1 MFIRRREESRM
12 NRDKV
17 ISLADAPGLPAAS
30 MAFYDR
36 YRERI
41 TGIKTVGQRNNI
53 LSEMQ
58 QDFETE
64 VRQEPQNRDKL
75 KKVYGMFTDAWK
87 FYKKYADVQQSDEYW
102 ESVVDESGQIAKK
115 YDNAKLAIALL
126 LAAIDELERKSK
138 EMPQNAT
145 YKEPA

>member
-1 MFIRRREESRM
+1 M
-12 NRDKV
+12 NRDKA
-17 ISLADAPGLPAAS
+17 IRLADAPGLPAAS

-41 TGIKTVGQRNNI
+41 TVIETVGQRNNI

-75 KKVYGMFTDAWK
+75 SEVYQLLK
-87 FYKKYADVQQSDEYW
+87 RKCW
-102 ESVVDESGQIAKK
+102 EVD
-115 YDNAKLAIALL
+115 LFW
-126 LAAIDELERKSK
+126 
-138 EMPQNAT
+138 
-145 YKEPA
+145 

>member
-1 MFIRRREESRM
+1 M
-12 NRDKV
+12 NRDKA

-41 TGIKTVGQRNNI
+41 TGIKTVEQRNNI

-75 KKVYGMFTDAWK
+75 SEVY
-87 FYKKYADVQQSDEYW
+87 
-102 ESVVDESGQIAKK
+102 
-115 YDNAKLAIALL
+115 
-126 LAAIDELERKSK
+126 
-138 EMPQNAT
+138 
-145 YKEPA
+145 

>member
-1 MFIRRREESRM
+1 M
-12 NRDKV
+12 NRNKV

-41 TGIKTVGQRNNI
+41 TVIKSVEQRNNI

-58 QDFETE
+58 QDFERE

-75 KKVYGMFTDAWK
+75 SEVYQLLK
-87 FYKKYADVQQSDEYW
+87 RKCW
-102 ESVVDESGQIAKK
+102 EVGLFG
-115 YDNAKLAIALL
+115 NG
-126 LAAIDELERKSK
+126 
-138 EMPQNAT
+138 
-145 YKEPA
+145 

>member
-1 MFIRRREESRM
+1 M
-12 NRDKV
+12 NRDKAL
-17 ISLADAPGLPAAS
+17 SLADAPGLPAAS

-41 TGIKTVGQRNNI
+41 TGIKTVEQRNNI

-75 KKVYGMFTDAWK
+75 SEVYQLLK
-87 FYKKYADVQQSDEYW
+87 RKCW
-102 ESVVDESGQIAKK
+102 EVGLFG
-115 YDNAKLAIALL
+115 NG
-126 LAAIDELERKSK
+126 
-138 EMPQNAT
+138 
-145 YKEPA
+145 

>member
-1 MFIRRREESRM
+1 M
-12 NRDKV
+12 NRDKA

-41 TGIKTVGQRNNI
+41 TGIKTVEQRNNI

-75 KKVYGMFTDAWK
+75 SEVYQLLK
-87 FYKKYADVQQSDEYW
+87 RKCW
-102 ESVVDESGQIAKK
+102 EVGLFG
-115 YDNAKLAIALL
+115 NG
-126 LAAIDELERKSK
+126 
-138 EMPQNAT
+138 
-145 YKEPA
+145 

>member
-1 MFIRRREESRM
+1 M
-12 NRDKV
+12 NRDKA

-41 TGIKTVGQRNNI
+41 TGIKTVAQRNNI

-64 VRQEPQNRDKL
+64 VRQEPQNRDKMSEIYQLL
-75 KKVYGMFTDAWK
+75 KRKC
-87 FYKKYADVQQSDEYW
+87 W
-102 ESVVDESGQIAKK
+102 EVGLFG
-115 YDNAKLAIALL
+115 NG
-126 LAAIDELERKSK
+126 
-138 EMPQNAT
+138 
-145 YKEPA
+145 

>member
-1 MFIRRREESRM
+1 M
-12 NRDKV
+12 NRDKA
-17 ISLADAPGLPAAS
+17 ISLTDAPGLPAAS

-41 TGIKTVGQRNNI
+41 TGIKTVEQRNNI

-75 KKVYGMFTDAWK
+75 SEVYQLLK
-87 FYKKYADVQQSDEYW
+87 RKCW
-102 ESVVDESGQIAKK
+102 EVGLFG
-115 YDNAKLAIALL
+115 NG
-126 LAAIDELERKSK
+126 
-138 EMPQNAT
+138 
-145 YKEPA
+145 

>member
-1 MFIRRREESRM
+1 M
-12 NRDKV
+12 NRDKA
-17 ISLADAPGLPAAS
+17 IRLADAPGLPAAS

-41 TGIKTVGQRNNI
+41 TGIKTVEQRNNI

-75 KKVYGMFTDAWK
+75 SEVYQLLK
-87 FYKKYADVQQSDEYW
+87 RKCW
-102 ESVVDESGQIAKK
+102 EVGLFG
-115 YDNAKLAIALL
+115 NG
-126 LAAIDELERKSK
+126 
-138 EMPQNAT
+138 
-145 YKEPA
+145 

>member
-1 MFIRRREESRM
+1 M

-41 TGIKTVGQRNNI
+41 TGIKTVEQRNNI

-58 QDFETE
+58 QDFERE

-75 KKVYGMFTDAWK
+75 SEVYQLLK
-87 FYKKYADVQQSDEYW
+87 RKCW
-102 ESVVDESGQIAKK
+102 EVGLFG
-115 YDNAKLAIALL
+115 NG
-126 LAAIDELERKSK
+126 
-138 EMPQNAT
+138 
-145 YKEPA
+145 

>member
-1 MFIRRREESRM
+1 M
-12 NRDKV
+12 NRDKA
-17 ISLADAPGLPAAS
+17 IRLADVPGLPAAS

-41 TGIKTVGQRNNI
+41 TGIKTVEQRNNI

-75 KKVYGMFTDAWK
+75 SEVYQLLK
-87 FYKKYADVQQSDEYW
+87 RKCW
-102 ESVVDESGQIAKK
+102 EVGLFG
-115 YDNAKLAIALL
+115 NG
-126 LAAIDELERKSK
+126 
-138 EMPQNAT
+138 
-145 YKEPA
+145 

>member
-1 MFIRRREESRM
+1 M
-12 NRDKV
+12 NRDKA
-17 ISLADAPGLPAAS
+17 IRLADAPGLPAAS

-41 TGIKTVGQRNNI
+41 TVIKTVEQRNNI

-75 KKVYGMFTDAWK
+75 SEVYQLLK
-87 FYKKYADVQQSDEYW
+87 RKCW
-102 ESVVDESGQIAKK
+102 EVGLFG
-115 YDNAKLAIALL
+115 NG
-126 LAAIDELERKSK
+126 
-138 EMPQNAT
+138 
-145 YKEPA
+145 